1 MTESLPNERI
11 HGGSLVTLSNEN
23 GPRSTLSS
31 SSHRHRRSLLSPSSI
46 PSPPLFSI
54 PPPVLLRRLL
64 VVWLPLLGITTEVFG
79 EETNENGNERG
90 PNSALAH
97 KVEVRKLQVTVG

>member
-1 MTESLPNERI
+1 M
-11 HGGSLVTLSNEN
+11 
-23 GPRSTLSS
+23 
-31 SSHRHRRSLLSPSSI
+31 
-46 PSPPLFSI
+46 
-54 PPPVLLRRLL
+54 
-64 VVWLPLLGITTEVFG
+64 PLLGITTEVFG